1 MTTIALYHK
10 HYNQK
15 HLDEVKAEMLKLGTP
30 EIRAIWSEVYGV
42 WMAVEGCHRLRAAHE
57 LGLTPIIVDVTND
70 ETVTIE
76 NDGEDVTV
84 NVMDEAIDLTDNITK
99 TQLLDF

>member
-10 HYNQK
+10 QYDPK
-15 HLDEVKAEMLKLGTP
+15 HLEEVKSEMLKLGAP

-57 LGLTPIIVDVTND
+57 LGLTPVIINVTSEETITIQND
-70 ETVTIE
+70 EQ
-76 NDGEDVTV
+76 DVTV
-84 NVMDEAIDLTDNITK
+84 NTLDETIELTDNITK

>member
-10 HYNQK
+10 HYDQK
-15 HLDEVKAEMLKLGTP
+15 HLDAVKSEMATLGAPEV
-30 EIRAIWSEVYGV
+30 RAIWSEVHGV

-57 LGLTPIIVDVTND
+57 LGLTPVIVDVTND
-70 ETVTIE
+70 ETITIQ
-76 NDGEDVTV
+76 NDGQNVTV
-84 NVMDEAIDLTDNITK
+84 NTLEEAIELTDNITK